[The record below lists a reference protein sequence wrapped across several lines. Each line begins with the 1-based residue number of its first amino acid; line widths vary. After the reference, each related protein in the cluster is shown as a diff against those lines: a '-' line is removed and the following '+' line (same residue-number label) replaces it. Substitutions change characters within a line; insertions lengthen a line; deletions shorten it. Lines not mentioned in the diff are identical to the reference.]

1 MISNLSTFIVTSKN
15 HSGSGCAD
23 GIFAFQLMFSCGQ
36 HSKRADLLNSYL
48 FLFHSFFI
56 RIGIFVGLAER
67 FLLCRLFLALI
78 NSNRVTYIGRCSAS
92 HDIRQRQQLLRSHIT
107 FSYIDL
113 VVIRNKQRFLLRR
126 CTRTAEFFR
135 QRSKLILHPVDLFFI
150 VCRDL
155 VGDDRPALRYRR
167 SSELLSFSG

>member
-1 MISNLSTFIVTSKN
+1 
-15 HSGSGCAD
+15 
-23 GIFAFQLMFSCGQ
+23 MFSCGQ

-67 FLLCRLFLALI
+67 FLLCRLSLALI

-92 HDIRQRQQLLRSHIT
+92 HDIRQRLQLLRSHIA

-155 VGDDRPALRYRR
+155 VSKVVSA
-167 SSELLSFSG
+167 SFFFRLISATS